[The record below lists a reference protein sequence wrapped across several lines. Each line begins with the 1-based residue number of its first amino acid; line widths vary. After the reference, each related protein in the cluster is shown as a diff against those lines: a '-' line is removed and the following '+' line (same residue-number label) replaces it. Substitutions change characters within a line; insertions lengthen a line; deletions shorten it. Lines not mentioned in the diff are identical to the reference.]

1 MKLKSLKAAFL
12 KHACWLS
19 ALVVMLAQNSDTC
32 FLISH
37 QPKLPE
43 GAKDFSIDEL

>member
-1 MKLKSLKAAFL
+1 MKLKSLKAAVL

-32 FLISH
+32 FFLFPISLSY
-37 QPKLPE
+37 QKV
-43 GAKDFSIDEL
+43 